1 MDRLSNSLCL
11 LYGGSF
17 GIVFL
22 GCVSFV
28 PAVFCVGYGI
38 GAFHYQDGTQSFS
51 VSSLSVGLIFLT
63 ISLSGLFLR
72 VRVVFDRQQVSK
84 IYALT
89 FLGKWIALHRNA
101 VGLNGFTV
109 VRLRRHATRNGV
121 TSAITIEG
129 GGREF
134 SVFGTNDRKRM
145 ERDATEISSFLGLP
159 LDTSD
164 GIAVTVQ
171 RYEKGDRS

>member
-1 MDRLSNSLCL
+1 
-11 LYGGSF
+11 
-17 GIVFL
+17 
-22 GCVSFV
+22 
-28 PAVFCVGYGI
+28 
-38 GAFHYQDGTQSFS
+38 
-51 VSSLSVGLIFLT
+51 
-63 ISLSGLFLR
+63 
-72 VRVVFDRQQVSK
+72 
-84 IYALT
+84 
-89 FLGKWIALHRNA
+89 
-101 VGLNGFTV
+101 
-109 VRLRRHATRNGV
+109 V